1 MAELPQLNG
10 LDDEALCRRAADGD
24 REAEGV
30 LISRYL
36 KMVRQFAGR
45 LQGAVDYED
54 LVQEGCI
61 GLLDAIGSFDPGREA
76 RFGTY
81 AYACIRNRVYRAL
94 RDAAAGQPPVLPLE
108 TEGKAADTVPGP
120 EQTMLAREQLEGVL
134 QELEVVLT
142 PLEKKIFF
150 AHLGGFDYQT
160 IASTLQI
167 SPKSVDNALQRVRRK
182 LRKAKS

>member
-1 MAELPQLNG
+1 MAELPELNG
-10 LDDEALCRRAADGD
+10 MEDEALCRRAADGD

-61 GLLDAIGSFDPGREA
+61 GLLDAIGSFDPAREA

-81 AYACIRNRVYRAL
+81 AYTCIRNRVYRAV
-94 RDAAAGQPPVLPLE
+94 RDAAGGQPPVLPLE
-108 TEGKAADTVPGP
+108 AGDGTDAAPGP
-120 EQTMLAREQLEGVL
+120 EQTVLAREQLELAL

-150 AHLGGFDYQT
+150 AHLGGIDYQT

-167 SPKSVDNALQRVRRK
+167 PPKSVDNALQRVRRK
-182 LRKAKS
+182 LRKARL

>member
-1 MAELPQLNG
+1 MKKLLLIWILLLGNLFLCLPVSAQERPLEDELYAGSACLMDGQSGRILYEKDGFTKKANASTTKI
-10 LDDEALCRRAADGD
+10 LTCILAL
-24 REAEGV
+24 E
-30 LISRYL
+30 
-36 KMVRQFAGR
+36 
-45 LQGAVDYED
+45 QGSLSDTVT
-54 LVQEGCI
+54 V
-61 GLLDAIGSFDPGREA
+61 SKR
-76 RFGTY
+76 
-81 AYACIRNRVYRAL
+81 
-94 RDAAAGQPPVLPLE
+94 AAGQPPVLPLE

-120 EQTMLAREQLEGVL
+120 EQTVLAREQLEGVL

>member
-1 MAELPQLNG
+1 M
-10 LDDEALCRRAADGD
+10 
-24 REAEGV
+24 
-30 LISRYL
+30 
-36 KMVRQFAGR
+36 
-45 LQGAVDYED
+45 
-54 LVQEGCI
+54 
-61 GLLDAIGSFDPGREA
+61 
-76 RFGTY
+76 
-81 AYACIRNRVYRAL
+81 
-94 RDAAAGQPPVLPLE
+94 LPLE

-120 EQTMLAREQLEGVL
+120 EQTVLAREQLEGVL